1 MSQSQN
7 PYLPPRVRLWLSRWT
22 TLEDIERSLVDEPSS
37 GVEAWARTTAGVVA
51 MLVVVQAVT
60 GVLLAFYYVPSA
72 ESAHTTVA
80 YIEKVVPAGS
90 WLRAMHHTGSH
101 WLTLFLVLHL
111 AQMFWRKGYS
121 RRPVGWIST
130 VILLQLVLASGA
142 TGYSLPWD
150 ARAYF
155 GTRVTEGIAGGLPLI
170 GNASRN
176 WLLGGVEITPITLAR
191 FFALHVLVVPMLI
204 LIVLGARLFV
214 FRERGIVSDEEER
227 QLEGWMFGQV
237 ARNAVVAGLVFIAL
251 ALWAMKFHAPLGP
264 AADTAAPGYLPRPG
278 AQFLWLFQ
286 LLKYLPGR
294 IASMVAVTLPGLIFI
309 GLASLPFLNP
319 PPLKKMMAH
328 PRRNIGV
335 ALFVLGFAL
344 FTTMTAIAYIEDAR
358 DPRVREQLARQSK
371 EEEAFRTT
379 PFTPRRTRTSE
390 SIIEDEPEEDTGTG
404 AGGGGTDTRN
414 TGTELSNA
422 NASPS
427 PTNASA
433 SPKTNVSSKG
443 PSDAYITSCSGCH
456 GTRGQGASVYPRL
469 IGITDKPQR
478 TVEDLIAI
486 INNPASYGMDPL
498 MPSFANKLSDA
509 ETRAIAEWITTLK
522 KRK

>member
-1 MSQSQN
+1 
-7 PYLPPRVRLWLSRWT
+7 
-22 TLEDIERSLVDEPSS
+22 
-37 GVEAWARTTAGVVA
+37 
-51 MLVVVQAVT
+51 VQAVT

-90 WLRAMHHTGSH
+90 WLRAMHHYGSQ

-121 RRPVGWIST
+121 RRPVGWMST
-130 VILLQLVLASGA
+130 VILLSLVLAGGA

-155 GTRVTEGIAGGLPLI
+155 GTRVTEGIAGGLPLV

-191 FFALHVLVVPMLI
+191 FFALHVLVVPLLI
-204 LIVLGARLFV
+204 LLILTARLFV
-214 FRERGIVSDEEER
+214 FRERGVVSDEEER
-227 QLEGWMFGQV
+227 RLEGWMFGQV
-237 ARNAVVAGLVFIAL
+237 ARNALVAGFVFFAL
-251 ALWAMKFHAPLGP
+251 TLWAAKFHAPLGP

-294 IASMVAVTLPGLIFI
+294 LASMVAVTLPALIFI

-319 PPLKKMMAH
+319 PRLRKMMAQ

-335 ALFVLGFAL
+335 VLFVLGFAL
-344 FTTMTAIAYIEDAR
+344 FTTMTVIAYVEDAR
-358 DPRVREQLARQSK
+358 DPHVRDQLARQAK

-379 PFTPRRTRTSE
+379 PFTPLRTRTSE
-390 SIIEDEPEEDTGTG
+390 SNIEDEPEDGTG
-404 AGGGGTDTRN
+404 GEAGPVDGKGKGP
-414 TGTELSNA
+414 ESSNA
-422 NASPS
+422 NVSPS
-427 PTNASA
+427 PTASM
-433 SPKTNVSSKG
+433 SPKTTTSSTG
-443 PSDAYITSCSGCH
+443 PPDVYITSCSGCH

-469 IGITDKPQR
+469 IGVSEKPQR

-486 INNPASYGMDPL
+486 MNNPGSYGMDPL
-498 MPSFANKLSDA
+498 MPSFAGKLSDD
-509 ETRAIAEWITTLK
+509 EKRSIAEWIAMLK

>member
-1 MSQSQN
+1 MSQEQN
-7 PYLPPRVRLWLSRWT
+7 PYLSPKVRSWLSRWT

-37 GVEAWARTTAGVVA
+37 GAQAWARTTAGVVA

-60 GVLLAFYYVPSA
+60 GMLLAFYYVPSA

-121 RRPVGWIST
+121 RRPIGWIST
-130 VILLQLVLASGA
+130 VILLQLILASGA

-237 ARNAVVAGLVFIAL
+237 ARNALVAGLVFLAL
-251 ALWAMKFHAPLGP
+251 ALWATKFHAPLGP

-278 AQFLWLFQ
+278 A
-286 LLKYLPGR
+286 
-294 IASMVAVTLPGLIFI
+294 
-309 GLASLPFLNP
+309 
-319 PPLKKMMAH
+319 
-328 PRRNIGV
+328 
-335 ALFVLGFAL
+335 
-344 FTTMTAIAYIEDAR
+344 
-358 DPRVREQLARQSK
+358 
-371 EEEAFRTT
+371 
-379 PFTPRRTRTSE
+379 
-390 SIIEDEPEEDTGTG
+390 
-404 AGGGGTDTRN
+404 
-414 TGTELSNA
+414 
-422 NASPS
+422 
-427 PTNASA
+427 
-433 SPKTNVSSKG
+433 
-443 PSDAYITSCSGCH
+443 
-456 GTRGQGASVYPRL
+456 
-469 IGITDKPQR
+469 
-478 TVEDLIAI
+478 
-486 INNPASYGMDPL
+486 
-498 MPSFANKLSDA
+498 
-509 ETRAIAEWITTLK
+509 
-522 KRK
+522 